1 MEAVSPGGLNRVER
15 YLLPNERVVI
25 TVRRH
30 WVVLLPPIAL
40 SVGAF
45 LTASWLDVHLPRGL
59 PGARDL
65 VWLAFL
71 ASLAWVMWQFWERQS
86 DWFVVTDERLLRTYG
101 ILTRK
106 VAIMPLMKVTDMSYN
121 VSPAGRLL
129 HYGEFVFE
137 SAGQEQALR
146 SVAFLPDSAQL
157 FSVLSHELFGPE
169 GVASS
174 RYRRRRMAAED

>member
-1 MEAVSPGGLNRVER
+1 VQVVSPGGRAKVER

-30 WVVLLPPIAL
+30 WIVTLPPAAL
-40 SVGAF
+40 AAAVF
-45 LTASWLDVHLPRGL
+45 LAAGWLDVRLPAGV
-59 PGARDL
+59 PAVRDL
-65 VWLAFL
+65 AWLGFL
-71 ASLAWVMWQFWERQS
+71 ASLAWAGWRFVERQN
-86 DWFVVTDERLLRTYG
+86 DWFIVTDERLLRTYG
-101 ILTRK
+101 LLTRK

-121 VSPAGRLL
+121 VSPLGRLL

-146 SVAFLPDSAQL
+146 SVAFLPDSGQL
-157 FSVLSHELFGPE
+157 FAVLSQELFGPE

-174 RYRRRRMAAED
+174 RYRRRRLAAED

>member
-1 MEAVSPGGLNRVER
+1 
-15 YLLPNERVVI
+15 
-25 TVRRH
+25 
-30 WVVLLPPIAL
+30 VLLPPVAL
-40 SVGAF
+40 FVAAF
-45 LTASWLDVHLPRGL
+45 VAATWLDVHLPRGL

-65 VWLAFL
+65 IWFAFL
-71 ASLAWVMWQFWERQS
+71 ASLGWLGWQYWERRS
-86 DWFVVTDERLLRTYG
+86 DWFVVTDERLLRAYG

-121 VSPAGRLL
+121 VSPLGRLL

-137 SAGQEQALR
+137 SAGQDQALR
-146 SVAFLPDSAQL
+146 SVGFLPDSGEL

-174 RYRRRRMAAED
+174 RRRRRHPAAED

>member
-1 MEAVSPGGLNRVER
+1 VQVVSPGGQARAER

-30 WVVLLPPIAL
+30 WIVLLPPIVL
-40 SVGAF
+40 SVATFVAAG
-45 LTASWLDVHLPRGL
+45 WVDVHLP
-59 PGARDL
+59 PGVPGIRDL
-65 VWLAFL
+65 AWLTFL
-71 ASLAWVMWQFWERQS
+71 ASLAWTLWRVVERFN

-121 VSPAGRLL
+121 VSPLGRVL

-146 SVAFLPDSAQL
+146 SVAFLPGSGQL
-157 FSVLSHELFGPE
+157 FTVLSTELFGPE

-174 RYRRRRMAAED
+174 RYRRRRLSAED

>member
-1 MEAVSPGGLNRVER
+1 MEAVSPGGRARVER

-30 WVVLLPPIAL
+30 WVVLVPPIAL
-40 SVGAF
+40 TVAVF
-45 LTASWLDVHLPRGL
+45 VAAAWIDVHLPGGV
-59 PGARDL
+59 PGVRDL
-65 VWLAFL
+65 AWLGFL
-71 ASLAWVMWQFWERQS
+71 ASVAWVLWQVWERQS

-121 VSPAGRLL
+121 VSPVGRLL

-146 SVAFLPDSAQL
+146 SVSFLPDSAQL
-157 FSVLSHELFGPE
+157 FGVLSTELFGPE

-174 RYRRRRMAAED
+174 RYRRRRMQIDD